1 MMQKVIRTLNFAAA
15 SCLVLLLITTS
26 IWQPVNP
33 EDVIRPATRP
43 YEFDYLAWT
52 VGAFWNK
59 SAVASLGISHYSSFY
74 QDRQIIKG
82 YFTLLKD
89 NEELKNE
96 IEKLYTNPDVE
107 DPKLESTAMQV
118 ELQSNQKKL
127 DQQSSLAEAVI
138 QKQISIT
145 LDRLGLTS
153 LRQPFPPVLYH
164 STELPKELIISQ
176 RNVIEQVASVS
187 LRADMSLD
195 EMNAL
200 EDEVE
205 ADSDYSALVVD
216 VGGVGTYPTMVI
228 RTSSI
233 SYLIETVAHEWTHNY
248 LNLRPLGIRYSS
260 SPELRTMNETTASI
274 AGEEISQAV
283 TRYFY
288 ADLLDTPNTPYKT
301 YEAKYVVES
310 PPPGG
315 WVNVD
320 FRKEMYQTRVHVDE
334 LLAAGQITE
343 AESYMEERRQLFWSQ
358 GFSIRKLNQ
367 AYFAF
372 HGAYADQEYSAAG
385 EDPVGSAVRS
395 LRARSSSLA
404 DFIKKMSSFS
414 SYDQLSKV
422 VNAY

>member
-1 MMQKVIRTLNFAAA
+1 MMQKVFRTLNFAAA

-26 IWQPVNP
+26 IWQAVNP

-43 YEFDYLAWT
+43 FEFDYLAWT
-52 VGAFWNK
+52 VDAFWNK
-59 SAVASLGISHYSSFY
+59 AAMASLGINHYSSFY

-96 IEKLYTNPDVE
+96 IEKLYSNPDVE

-228 RTSSI
+228 STSSI

-301 YEAKYVVES
+301 YEAKYIVES

-385 EDPVGSAVRS
+385 ADPVGSAVRS
-395 LRARSSSLA
+395 LRTRSSSLA
-404 DFIKKMSSFS
+404 DFINKMSTFS
-414 SYDQLSKV
+414 SYDQLSKTV
-422 VNAY
+422 YAY